1 MPNYRYL
8 LYANIKSLTGQF
20 AWSLYPPSHV
30 TRSPAVWVYVN
41 HLYFVHQSCW
51 LCGISWLKVIVIKA
65 NPCKNCSQSRLIMIK
80 KQRNSKAKTT
90 VLYCFFR
97 YLSTQHKN
105 PNFWNF
111 QAYCLNKLRP
121 FSFNLCIAMICA
133 FCRAE
138 TEYRALALFCRIS
151 PLLETCL
158 VLAAR

>member
-20 AWSLYPPSHV
+20 TWSLYPPSHV

-51 LCGISWLKVIVIKA
+51 LCGVSWLKVIVIKA

-80 KQRNSKAKTT
+80 NSEIQRRKQRCCT
-90 VLYCFFR
+90 VFSVIFPHNIR
-97 YLSTQHKN
+97 I
-105 PNFWNF
+105 

>member
-20 AWSLYPPSHV
+20 TWSLYPPSHV

-80 KQRNSKAKTT
+80 NSEIQRRKQRCCT
-90 VLYCFFR
+90 VFSVIFPHNIRIQTFETFKPIVLTNQDLFR
-97 YLSTQHKN
+97 S
-105 PNFWNF
+105 
-111 QAYCLNKLRP
+111 
-121 FSFNLCIAMICA
+121 ICA

-138 TEYRALALFCRIS
+138 TEYRAIALFCRIS